1 MPCAQDQH
9 PMDRITQESVMAV
22 MMIAEVAGQ
31 TEEGYDGMLRF
42 LEPSVQA
49 APGFVAHA
57 SHAVEGGWRVIEL
70 WRSKADS
77 DRFYAEHVAPHL
89 PPGIRPKRSVHELH
103 ALVMPALVEP

>member
-1 MPCAQDQH
+1 
-9 PMDRITQESVMAV
+9 MAV

-31 TEEGYDGMLRF
+31 TEEGYDGMLRS

-70 WRSKADS
+70 WRSKAES

-89 PPGIRPKRSVHELH
+89 PPGIRPKRTVHELH